1 MLKVITPFFDGN
13 TKNFYDVGLEI
24 ADDPALAWAEKRGL
38 VKKIE
43 EEKPKAEAKKTEAKK
58 PAKKPATTKK

>member
-1 MLKVITPFFDGN
+1 MMKVIAPFFDGN
-13 TKNFYDVGLEI
+13 SKNFYDVGLEI

-43 EEKPKAEAKKTEAKK
+43 EEKPKAEATKTEAKK
-58 PAKKPATTKK
+58 PAKKTTTKK

>member
-1 MLKVITPFFDGN
+1 MLKVVAPFFDGN

-43 EEKPKAEAKKTEAKK
+43 EEKPKAEAKTEAKK
-58 PAKKPATTKK
+58 PAKKTTAKK